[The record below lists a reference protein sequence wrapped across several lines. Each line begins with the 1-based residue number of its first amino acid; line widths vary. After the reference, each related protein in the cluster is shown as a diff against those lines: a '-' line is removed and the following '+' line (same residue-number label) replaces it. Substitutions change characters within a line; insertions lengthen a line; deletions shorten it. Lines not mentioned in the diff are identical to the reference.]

1 MMIQRVFLAI
11 VGLLYA
17 GLAAWCAVAPAST
30 SQTVGLE
37 LKGGSGRSEFLTVY
51 GGLELGLSLIFLL
64 PAILNRHTRE
74 AVLAC
79 LIIHAC
85 LVVTRSVSFAMFDG
99 VSASTYKL
107 AAGEWVIFLASLA
120 VWWKSRGA

>member
-1 MMIQRVFLAI
+1 MIQRVFLAV

-17 GLAAWCAVAPAST
+17 GLAAWCAAAAAST
-30 SQTVGLE
+30 SQTVGFE

-51 GGLELGLSLIFLL
+51 CGLELGMALVFLL
-64 PAILNRHTRE
+64 PAIMNRHTRE

-99 VSASTYKL
+99 ISTSTYKL

-120 VWWKSRGA
+120 VWWKAKGA